1 MNSFHFRCSSLHT
14 LMTDPKAIDPALL
27 TTPELAALA
36 AKKVKTDED
45 KAILA
50 PLFDSSLSA
59 GAKSYIED
67 LAQEFVYGYTNI
79 VSSKYT
85 EKGTIVENDSIA
97 LYNQRFGTFYAK
109 NTERRTNDYITGE
122 CDIWTGEK
130 IIDIKSS
137 WSLATFPALSSQAHK
152 TEYEWQMRGYMWLWD
167 VDEAEVAYCLVDTPE
182 ELIGRES
189 PYLHTFDVKLNDKH
203 EPPKLPL
210 RITTITYRRDRLLE
224 ERIKRKVL
232 AARLYLDTIVARI
245 RAEHHLTH

>member
-14 LMTDPKAIDPALL
+14 LMTEPKAIDPALL
-27 TTPELAALA
+27 NTPELAVIA

-50 PLFDSSLSA
+50 PLFDGTLSA

-67 LAQEFVYGYTNI
+67 QAQEFVYGYTNE

-85 EKGTIVENDSIA
+85 EKGTIVENESIA
-97 LYNQRFGTFYAK
+97 LYNERFGTFYAK
-109 NTERRTNDYITGE
+109 NRERRTNDFITGE
-122 CDIWTGEK
+122 CDIYTGDK

-137 WSLATFPALSSQAHK
+137 WSLATFPALSANAHK
-152 TEYEWQMRGYMWLWD
+152 VEYEWQMRGYMWLWD
-167 VDEAEVAYCLVDTPE
+167 CDEAEVAYCLVDTPG
-182 ELIGRES
+182 ELIGREH
-189 PYLHTFDVKLNDKH
+189 PYLHTFSYALDDEH

-210 RITTITYRRDRLLE
+210 RITTIGYRRDRLLE
-224 ERIKRKVL
+224 EKIKRKVR

-245 RAEHHLTH
+245 RAEHGLIH